1 MGLDNGIEIKR
12 RADLPALAF
21 TYFDEEYRAKH
32 NYNLEVAYW
41 RKCWNVRSII
51 MDILKVR
58 DNNDSYT
65 TMTIDDVDAVITA
78 LCKINKKNWLD
89 RGSCIWEWKEFKGIQ
104 RRNIRNLRRLRYMMK
119 KKPDVFEVYFY
130 DSW

>member
-12 RADLPALAF
+12 RADLPAAAF
-21 TYFDEEYRAKH
+21 AYFDEEWRAEH
-32 NYNLEVAYW
+32 NCDLEVAYW
-41 RKCWNVRSII
+41 RKCWNVRRII
-51 MDILKVR
+51 IDVLDVR
-58 DNNDSYT
+58 EDNDSHT
-65 TMTIDDVDAVITA
+65 TMTIEDVDAVIAA

-89 RGSCIWEWKEFKGIQ
+89 RGSTIWEWKEFKGIQ
-104 RRNIRNLRRLRYMMK
+104 RDNIRNLRRLSYMMK

>member
-1 MGLDNGIEIKR
+1 M
-12 RADLPALAF
+12 PALAF
-21 TYFDEEYRAKH
+21 AYFDEEWRAKN
-32 NYNLEVAYW
+32 NYDLEVAYW

-51 MDILKVR
+51 MDVLHVSE
-58 DNNDSYT
+58 NNDSYT
-65 TMTIDDVDAVITA
+65 PMTVEDVDAVIAA

-89 RGSCIWEWKEFKGIQ
+89 SGSTIWEWKEFRGFQ
-104 RRNIRNLRRLRYMMK
+104 RDNIRNLRRLRYMMK

>member
-12 RADLPALAF
+12 RADLPTLAF
-21 TYFDEEYRAKH
+21 TYFDKEYRAKY
-32 NYNLEVAYW
+32 NYDLEVAYW

-51 MDILKVR
+51 MDTLDVKE
-58 DNNDSYT
+58 NNDSHT

-78 LCKINKKNWLD
+78 LCKINKKNWLN
-89 RGSCIWEWKEFKGIQ
+89 RGSTIWDWKEFKNIQ
-104 RRNIRNLRRLRYMMK
+104 HRNIRNLRRLRYMMQ
-119 KKPDVFEVYFY
+119 KKPEVFEVYFY